1 MTNLVSE
8 QSILEYLE
16 KPRYHLR
23 AQLKANEM
31 EQQLSELMTT
41 MATIQKQN
49 DAIKVSIGAIEEIKP
64 MVVELVGWK
73 PAVEKAMTEL
83 REEMGDLRAQV
94 HQLAKGTTP
103 EVKADER
110 PASSSTPPNI
120 KPDELPTLLPTLPGP
135 KLKKMKEEERSIP
148 QECGEESHGLFSHRV
163 DLNHRGKAVWGNPS
177 SQFLPVKGAFNSFSP
192 TNYVHEFG
200 GNSRGGVWGIQNTA
214 SRVECPVFD
223 GGNPKAW
230 KLKCETYFGLCGTHS
245 DHWIGVAILQFTSA
259 ALTWLQSTHAHE
271 VSGSWEEFAA
281 WVCGKF
287 GREEF

>member
-16 KPRYHLR
+16 KPRYHSR
-23 AQLKANEM
+23 AQLKANKM

-73 PAVEKAMTEL
+73 PAVEKAVTEL

-110 PASSSTPPNI
+110 PAPSSTPPNI
-120 KPDELPTLLPTLPGP
+120 KPDELPALLPTPPGP
-135 KLKKMKEEERSIP
+135 KLKQMKEEERSIP
-148 QECGEESHGLFSHRV
+148 QERGEESHGLFSHRV

-177 SQFLPVKGAFNSFSP
+177 SQFLPVKVRSIPFPLLIMFMNLEGIRGVGFG
-192 TNYVHEFG
+192 EFKTLHLG
-200 GNSRGGVWGIQNTA
+200 LSVQFLMGEILRHGN
-214 SRVECPVFD
+214 
-223 GGNPKAW
+223 
-230 KLKCETYFGLCGTHS
+230 
-245 DHWIGVAILQFTSA
+245 
-259 ALTWLQSTHAHE
+259 
-271 VSGSWEEFAA
+271 
-281 WVCGKF
+281 
-287 GREEF
+287 